1 LRRSRHA
8 HISLDARFLTAG
20 NKKADVVDALQEGID
35 HVGIL
40 VNGLPA
46 NGPPLI

>member
-1 LRRSRHA
+1 
-8 HISLDARFLTAG
+8 
-20 NKKADVVDALQEGID
+20 VVDAFQEGID

-40 VNGLPA
+40 FNGLPA